1 MNPFVNGVHQIVLR
15 AYLDQFSMISCF
27 GKIPKEG
34 LDEFIFFAL
43 QIPRLGNVCKSW
55 NSIVRQ
61 WISKNFP
68 CHYYAGSYLDKVDSN
83 NNTFFKNLIKVR
95 KYIKKLYKTVTGDKI
110 VYKERLGSNSGENRN
125 ILHILFNNGDKWYE
139 RYIYTRVD
147 IRCDEIGNQIINIVD
162 TDTEDSNDKPRYYLA
177 EFFVR
182 DNEINS
188 PFEFI
193 GIDYIFHDENPKPTR
208 FSGSLYSITKGP
220 DGPEGS
226 DSFPLPFDIQIQG
239 EFVCGDNDSSFSCI
253 ICDKSFKITSYGIV
267 AQAEELPHQ
276 KFNVTN
282 DQLYNSI
289 RWDVLE
295 TFNPNRYYW

>member
-55 NSIVRQ
+55 NEIVRQ
-61 WISKNFP
+61 WISKNWP
-68 CHYYAGSYLDKVDSN
+68 CHYYSGSYLDKVDSKY
-83 NNTFFKNLIKVR
+83 NTFFKNFIKVR
-95 KYIKKLYKTVTGDKI
+95 GHIKKLYKTVTGDKI

-147 IRCDEIGNQIINIVD
+147 IRCDEIGNQIINIED

-193 GIDYIFHDENPKPTR
+193 GIDYIFHDENPEPKR
-208 FSGSLYSITKGP
+208 FDGTLYSITKGP
-220 DGPEGS
+220 EGS
-226 DSFPLPFDIQIQG
+226 EIFPLPFDVQIQG
-239 EFVCGDNDSSFSCI
+239 EFVCGDDSSCI
-253 ICDKSFKITSYGIV
+253 IYDKSFKINSYGV
-267 AQAEELPHQ
+267 ESQEEEELHQ
-276 KFNVTN
+276 IFDVTN

-289 RWDVLE
+289 IWDVLE
-295 TFNPNRYYW
+295 TFDPNRYYW